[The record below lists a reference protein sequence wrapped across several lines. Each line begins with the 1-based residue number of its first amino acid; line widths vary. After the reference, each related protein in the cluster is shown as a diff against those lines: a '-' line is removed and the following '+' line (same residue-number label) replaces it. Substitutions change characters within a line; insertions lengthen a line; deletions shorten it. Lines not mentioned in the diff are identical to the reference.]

1 MHLLP
6 LYMLF
11 DGNWMMLYV
20 MQDTVDDSARAAGL
34 AAGHVQSSVE
44 GVLDQVDASVHQLK
58 EKTAAVAENVHVPP
72 AEMTTTTEDL
82 LRQRQG
88 AGEA

>member
-1 MHLLP
+1 
-6 LYMLF
+6 
-11 DGNWMMLYV
+11 
-20 MQDTVDDSARAAGL
+20 
-34 AAGHVQSSVE
+34 VE